1 MEPTELQLESTKL
14 MAILTSAD
22 VEHRIIT
29 PRTQQIIES
38 MWEQACQKT
47 SNSVENLCSVFDKS
61 LHSLIL
67 TALGES
73 SVPDIS
79 FLTEASNRACI
90 TGYNDDILQQYNSAY
105 VLEQLQAPK
114 L

>member
-1 MEPTELQLESTKL
+1 

-22 VEHRIIT
+22 VKHRIIT
-29 PRTQQIIES
+29 PGIQQIIEK

-47 SNSVENLCSVFDKS
+47 DNSVENLCSLFDSS
-61 LHSLIL
+61 LKSLIL

-73 SVPDIS
+73 TVPDIS

-90 TGYNDDILQQYNSAY
+90 TGYNDSILQKYNSEY
-105 VLEQLQAPK
+105 VLEQLQALKISPDI
-114 L
+114 